1 MKVVTYEG
9 IVENGCVHLP
19 AEAGVPEKS
28 RVYIVVPGPEAQRI
42 ARIWSPRLVNP
53 EQAKDFVKEV
63 LPENND
69 A

>member
-9 IVENGCVHLP
+9 IVENRCVHLP
-19 AEAGVPEKS
+19 PEADIPENSK
-28 RVYIVVPGPEAQRI
+28 VYIVVPGPDAQQM

-53 EQAKDFVKEV
+53 EQAKDFIKEV
-63 LPENND
+63 VPEKND